1 VAFETTAYP
10 VRWWIGTHAAT
21 TSSSKGRNVILV
33 DELAGLG
40 PFVDLPRT
48 VVTALASRALDVA
61 FDTDEVLFLAGSAP
75 RAWYVVVHGKVRV
88 VRGSGSRQHVIHT
101 EIAGGTM
108 GEVPLF
114 AGGTH
119 PATAIAAEPTRCALF
134 TLPALRSAM
143 AENETVSL
151 MLLRRLALRT
161 RGLVERLDDR
171 SSRSVQA
178 RLIEFVLS
186 RPVVGLSQTISL
198 GMTQQALAEEL
209 GTVREVVSRELRA
222 LCHTGLIEAA
232 GGGRYRLK
240 NAPTTSTRRG

>member
-1 VAFETTAYP
+1 
-10 VRWWIGTHAAT
+10 
-21 TSSSKGRNVILV
+21 
-33 DELAGLG
+33 
-40 PFVDLPRT
+40 
-48 VVTALASRALDVA
+48 
-61 FDTDEVLFLAGSAP
+61 
-75 RAWYVVVHGKVRV
+75 
-88 VRGSGSRQHVIHT
+88 
-101 EIAGGTM
+101 M